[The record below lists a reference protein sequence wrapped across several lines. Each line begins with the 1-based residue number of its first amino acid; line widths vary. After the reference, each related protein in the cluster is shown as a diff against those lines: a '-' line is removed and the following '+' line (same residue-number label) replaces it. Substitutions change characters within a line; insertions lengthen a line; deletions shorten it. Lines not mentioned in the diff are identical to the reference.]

1 MTTIQWKPTVNAIT
15 TPKLY
20 RIQAV
25 LRSTD
30 GYDEMAAAISA
41 EQPIRSGRLVD
52 ILDIRM
58 T

>member
-15 TPKLY
+15 TPKSY

-25 LRSTD
+25 PRSTD
-30 GYDEMAAAISA
+30 GYDEMAAAIA
-41 EQPIRSGRLVD
+41 AAQPIRSGRLVD